1 MSRIKIM
8 AVVVLSLFVMV
19 SFSFAQE
26 RGTAAEAKALLD
38 RAVALIKAE
47 GDKAYPKL
55 QDTNGAYVLK
65 DLYVYV
71 FTEKDATVKVHPYAP
86 AMIGKTWIGLKDAD
100 GSPFVQKILEGAA
113 KSGKGSVD
121 YSWADPKTKKVEK
134 KSSYY
139 EKVGDVIAVSGF
151 YK

>member
-1 MSRIKIM
+1 
-8 AVVVLSLFVMV
+8 
-19 SFSFAQE
+19 
-26 RGTAAEAKALLD
+26 
-38 RAVALIKAE
+38 
-47 GDKAYPKL
+47 
-55 QDTNGAYVLK
+55 
-65 DLYVYV
+65 
-71 FTEKDATVKVHPYAP
+71 
-86 AMIGKTWIGLKDAD
+86 
-100 GSPFVQKILEGAA
+100 VQKILEGAA